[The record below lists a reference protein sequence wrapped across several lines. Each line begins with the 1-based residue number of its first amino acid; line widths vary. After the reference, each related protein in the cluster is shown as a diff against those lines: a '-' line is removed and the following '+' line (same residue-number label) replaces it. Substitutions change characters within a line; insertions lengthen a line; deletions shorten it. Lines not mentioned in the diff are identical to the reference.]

1 MSKVLDR
8 SLTDSGFLSP
18 VMDCLNDMTQHC
30 DHEGLAAELGQLCHS
45 IIQQLGE
52 NILNGANPGGYS
64 VKEKEVLVNN
74 FGGLLQILIVRLQ
87 GRLAEGG
94 LVDAIFSTL
103 SSVCAQPSFRGGAL
117 LILNGL
123 LNALPAEKVEAVTD
137 TILQV
142 IE

>member
-64 VKEKEVLVNN
+64 VEEKEVLVNN

-103 SSVCAQPSFRGGAL
+103 RASARS
-117 LILNGL
+117 
-123 LNALPAEKVEAVTD
+123 PASEE
-137 TILQV
+137 
-142 IE
+142 EHC